1 MGGVSYRVAV
11 AERSPVAGGWGGGL
25 EGSACWV
32 QRGAARVL
40 RWNGV
45 SGGVADVEEMIQT
58 DVEEMIHTITN
69 NIISKKQR
77 TKK

>member
-1 MGGVSYRVAV
+1 M
-11 AERSPVAGGWGGGL
+11 
-25 EGSACWV
+25 

-69 NIISKKQR
+69 NIITKKQR